1 MNYFC
6 RSIINNIM
14 RKGENFFFFIQDKKS
29 INRSIDKFLFFVLL
43 LLTMET
49 KKKKGERGT
58 NEIMFI
64 LNVAV
69 IALYLLLHHH
79 TIF

>member
-1 MNYFC
+1 
-6 RSIINNIM
+6 M